1 MAPNGYVIFYLIAV
15 ILMYLILS
23 QFFVAIVV
31 SAYDMANAE
40 ESEHVKEMK
49 LMPGFIELHPPL
61 ARRMS
66 CTLVYFVTGYSLD
79 YACFMPGVRLA
90 RVLDE
95 LTEEFDDKLVPMAMV
110 KEKLSAS
117 GFSPK
122 TIDAVMDTYGQLDDA
137 AAPKEDSGVVEAEAE
152 EEEEEEE
159 LPDTSTLKA
168 VLLALQNGQA
178 KMLQEQK
185 KMQKELAALQRAD
198 YVETTVAKAT
208 KAGRVAGRQANTPG
222 SPARARC
229 AEPDSSVPT
238 VSADENSG

>member
-1 MAPNGYVIFYLIAV
+1 MAPTGYIIFYLIGV

-23 QFFVAIVV
+23 QFFIAIIV
-31 SAYDMANAE
+31 SAYDAANQE
-40 ESEHVKEMK
+40 EEEHDREMR
-49 LMPGFIELHPPL
+49 LMPGLLELHPPL
-61 ARRMS
+61 GRRVLHS
-66 CTLVYFVTGYSLD
+66 IVYFFSGYSLD

-152 EEEEEEE
+152 EEEEEE

-198 YVETTVAKAT
+198 SVETTVAKAT